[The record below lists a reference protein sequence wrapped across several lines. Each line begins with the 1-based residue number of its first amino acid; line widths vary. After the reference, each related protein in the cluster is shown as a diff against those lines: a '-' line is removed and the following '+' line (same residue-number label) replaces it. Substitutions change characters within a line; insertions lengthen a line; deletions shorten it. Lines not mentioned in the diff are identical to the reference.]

1 MKRRT
6 PLGFRLAMSL
16 VTSLAALLLVAFSV
30 PSRAQDT
37 VSVSISDTARP
48 QPRSRD
54 TSRYGPVLVIKTKP
68 GADTGA
74 EIDVTFHRKN
84 HQKKQLK
91 NVRISWLNFDF
102 GFNNY
107 TDRSDYGSPEVNDFV
122 HTRPGEPEATSSLFS
137 LRGGKSVNVN
147 IWPVMATVN
156 LITHHVNLITGIGIE
171 MNNYRYARPV
181 TYVDAPSGTYVIT
194 DSVAFKKDKLFT
206 EYLTVPLLL
215 NFETAPYH
223 TNSSF
228 RISFGPTFGL
238 LVKSRTKQVSSAR
251 GKVKNNDPF
260 NLENFRLGLRGEIG
274 FGPVTLY
281 GSYSRTPIHQN
292 GLKQY
297 PFSIGVELISHSM
310 TDH

>member
-1 MKRRT
+1 M
-6 PLGFRLAMSL
+6 A
-16 VTSLAALLLVAFSV
+16 LAAVLCFSSAV
-30 PSRAQDT
+30 CCRAQDT
-37 VSVSISDTARP
+37 LSAGASDTARP
-48 QPRSRD
+48 ESRPPD
-54 TSRYGPVLVIKTKP
+54 TSRYGPVLIIKTKP
-68 GADTGA
+68 GSDTSA
-74 EIDVTFHRKN
+74 EIDVTFHKKN

-91 NVRISWLNFDF
+91 DVRISWLNFDF

-107 TDRSDYGSPEVNDFV
+107 VDRSDYGSTEVNDFV
-122 HTRPGEPEATSSLFS
+122 HTRPGEPEAASSLFS

-147 IWPVMATVN
+147 IWPVMATIN
-156 LITHHVNLITGIGIE
+156 LIAHHINLITGIGIE

-194 DSVAFKKDKLFT
+194 DSVTFKKDKLFT
-206 EYLTVPLLL
+206 EYLTIPLLL

-238 LVKSRTKQVSSAR
+238 LVKSRTKQISSAR

-260 NLENFRLGLRGEIG
+260 NLENFRFGLRGEIG

-297 PFSIGVELISHSM
+297 PFSIGVELISHTM